1 MSDKYS
7 RKRGTVCP
15 LSQSISQR
23 NGLRARRAMND
34 EVSTQRLEGA
44 RKVCSTHARVPLSV
58 STRPSEAMAGIELSL
73 SFFNSI
79 RRPYAGYSEVFPV
92 SSRGGGTSLDQ
103 AMLTKTLRP
112 CDIGAGL
119 CVCEWAEVTLDF
131 TQKPGEGETL
141 MVTLEAMKRPDRP
154 SPPFFHRHDG
164 RGNAKRTVRV
174 PFSFQA

>member
-1 MSDKYS
+1 MSS
-7 RKRGTVCP
+7 ER
-15 LSQSISQR
+15 
-23 NGLRARRAMND
+23 
-34 EVSTQRLEGA
+34 STEMRIVGA
-44 RKVCSTHARVPLSV
+44 RKVCSTHDRAPLSV
-58 STRPSEAMAGIELSL
+58 STRPSEAKAGIGLSL

-112 CDIGAGL
+112 CDIGTGL
-119 CVCEWAEVTLDF
+119 CVCEGAEVTLDF

-141 MVTLEAMKRPDRP
+141 MVTFDAMKRPDRP

-174 PFSFQA
+174 TFSLQA